1 MYFLKKTN
9 HPFPT
14 YWRQG
19 ISPAQILGLPSWIVT
34 RNYVLAWT
42 KAAPPASFAVT
53 AAERWCYPART
64 LLPSPLT
71 HTPRPSPQAPATS
84 FSLICFQH
92 TAFNERRPPSVPAAH
107 ASSTSAARPHRHAHT
122 CPVSTPRLPPRER
135 GNPKHRTSPL
145 LLLFCN
151 SVVFPIKYLQTH
163 THTSY
168 AHSKVLPGG
177 LTLPRI
183 CIVQWV
189 LLSPA
194 VGTSPESSAGV
205 KSHLHS
211 LRKPPKARA
220 MPTDMQLSF
229 TSGERR
235 GGKETSR
242 CQHWKF
248 VCWCKSCITR

>member
-122 CPVSTPRLPPRER
+122 CPVSTPQLPPRER

-163 THTSY
+163 THTHKLCTQQSLARGSY
-168 AHSKVLPGG
+168 ATAYLHCAMSAPQSCCWHK
-177 LTLPRI
+177 PREQ
-183 CIVQWV
+183 CRGEV
-189 LLSPA
+189 
-194 VGTSPESSAGV
+194 TSS
-205 KSHLHS
+205 
-211 LRKPPKARA
+211 
-220 MPTDMQLSF
+220 
-229 TSGERR
+229 
-235 GGKETSR
+235 
-242 CQHWKF
+242 
-248 VCWCKSCITR
+248 